1 MKNLRTLL
9 EESDPLSDEP
19 SLSTT
24 DAREIRRA
32 MLGAV
37 ETMSAVFFPRAL
49 PVAALVVVM
58 VVAGTAAGKRLSV
71 RAPIETAS
79 ERAGARSAGSSA
91 DPADPANPANSVER
105 RQVRF
110 ATPGGTR
117 IIWTIDPNFQMRE
130 VMP

>member
-9 EESDPLSDEP
+9 EESDPLRDEP
-19 SLSTT
+19 ALSTM
-24 DAREIRRA
+24 DAREIRRT

-37 ETMSAVFFPRAL
+37 QAMSVAFFPRAL
-49 PVAALVVVM
+49 PMAALVVVM
-58 VVAGTAAGKRLSV
+58 IATGAFAGRRLALQAPVQTAL
-71 RAPIETAS
+71 
-79 ERAGARSAGSSA
+79 ERAAASGGQPSAGGA
-91 DPADPANPANSVER
+91 AIGPGLKVER
-105 RQVRF
+105 RQVQF

>member
-1 MKNLRTLL
+1 MKSLRVLL
-9 EESDPLSDEP
+9 QESDPVRDDP
-19 SLSTT
+19 ALSTA

-37 ETMSAVFFPRAL
+37 KTVPPLFFPQTL

-58 VVAGTAAGKRLSV
+58 IVAGATAGRRLTAPPVEQTAREAKGATMGGSV
-71 RAPIETAS
+71 
-79 ERAGARSAGSSA
+79 GST
-91 DPADPANPANSVER
+91 VER

>member
-1 MKNLRTLL
+1 MKNLRELL
-9 EESDPLSDEP
+9 QESDPVRDGPGLSA
-19 SLSTT
+19 T

-32 MLGAV
+32 MLGAM
-37 ETMSAVFFPRAL
+37 ETMPSLFFPRTL

-58 VVAGTAAGKRLSV
+58 IVAGATAGRRLT
-71 RAPIETAS
+71 APPSAQTAS
-79 ERAGARSAGSSA
+79 GAGGTSA
-91 DPADPANPANSVER
+91 DQLNPGSPLER
-105 RQVRF
+105 RQVQF

>member
-1 MKNLRTLL
+1 MKNLRALL
-9 EESDPLSDEP
+9 EEADPVRDDPALP
-19 SLSTT
+19 TT
-24 DAREIRRA
+24 DAREIRRT

-37 ETMSAVFFPRAL
+37 ETPLPLFFPRTM

-58 VVAGTAAGKRLSV
+58 IVAGATAGRRLSSPAATQPPAEAAGIRPES
-71 RAPIETAS
+71 
-79 ERAGARSAGSSA
+79 G
-91 DPADPANPANSVER
+91 ER

-117 IIWTIDPNFQMRE
+117 IIWTIDPDFQMRE

>member
-1 MKNLRTLL
+1 MKNLRSLL
-9 EESDPLSDEP
+9 QESDPVRTDPALS
-19 SLSTT
+19 LT
-24 DAREIRRA
+24 DARDIRRA

-37 ETMSAVFFPRAL
+37 EAVSPLFFPRTL

-58 VVAGTAAGKRLSV
+58 IVAGATAGRRLIAPPSV
-71 RAPIETAS
+71 QTTGLG
-79 ERAGARSAGSSA
+79 ERAVAGAQSGAG
-91 DPADPANPANSVER
+91 NVER

-110 ATPGGTR
+110 AAPGGTR

>member
-1 MKNLRTLL
+1 MKNLRALL
-9 EESDPLSDEP
+9 QESDPVRDDP
-19 SLSTT
+19 GLSTT
-24 DAREIRRA
+24 DVREIRRA

-37 ETMSAVFFPRAL
+37 ETVPSLFFPRTL

-58 VVAGTAAGKRLSV
+58 IVAGATAGRRLTAPPSV
-71 RAPIETAS
+71 QTAR
-79 ERAGARSAGSSA
+79 EAKAATMGGRSGS
-91 DPADPANPANSVER
+91 PGNNVER

>member
-1 MKNLRTLL
+1 MKNLRALL
-9 EESDPLSDEP
+9 QESDPVRDDP
-19 SLSTT
+19 ALSTT

-37 ETMSAVFFPRAL
+37 ETVPSLFFPRTV

-58 VVAGTAAGKRLSV
+58 IVAGATAGRRLTNPPLVPTANGGQAV
-71 RAPIETAS
+71 RP
-79 ERAGARSAGSSA
+79 GARSVSSPGS
-91 DPADPANPANSVER
+91 NIER

>member
-1 MKNLRTLL
+1 MKNLRALL
-9 EESDPLSDEP
+9 QESDPVRDDP
-19 SLSTT
+19 ALSTT
-24 DAREIRRA
+24 HAGEIRRA

-37 ETMSAVFFPRAL
+37 EMVPSLFFPRTL
-49 PVAALVVVM
+49 PLAALVVVM
-58 VVAGTAAGKRLSV
+58 IVAGATAGRRLTAPSSVQTANGGEGVAAGAHS
-71 RAPIETAS
+71 P
-79 ERAGARSAGSSA
+79 GGP
-91 DPADPANPANSVER
+91 DGNFER

>member
-1 MKNLRTLL
+1 MKNLRALL
-9 EESDPLSDEP
+9 EEADPVRDEP
-19 SLSTT
+19 ALTTT

-37 ETMSAVFFPRAL
+37 EAPLPLFFPRTL
-49 PVAALVVVM
+49 PVAALVAVM
-58 VVAGTAAGKRLSV
+58 IVAGATAGRRLSSPA
-71 RAPIETAS
+71 APRTPETAGIRPES
-79 ERAGARSAGSSA
+79 G
-91 DPADPANPANSVER
+91 ER

-117 IIWTIDPNFQMRE
+117 IIWTIDPDFQMRE

>member
-1 MKNLRTLL
+1 MKNLRALL
-9 EESDPLSDEP
+9 QESDPVHDDP
-19 SLSTT
+19 ALSTT

-37 ETMSAVFFPRAL
+37 ETVPSLFFPRTL

-58 VVAGTAAGKRLSV
+58 IVAGATAGRRLTAPPSV
-71 RAPIETAS
+71 QTANGR
-79 ERAGARSAGSSA
+79 EGARAGAQSPGIPAG
-91 DPADPANPANSVER
+91 NVER
-105 RQVRF
+105 RQVQF

>member
-1 MKNLRTLL
+1 MKNLRVLL
-9 EESDPLSDEP
+9 QESDPVRDDP
-19 SLSTT
+19 ALSTT

-37 ETMSAVFFPRAL
+37 ETLPSLFFPRTL

-58 VVAGTAAGKRLSV
+58 IVAGATAGRRLTVPPSV
-71 RAPIETAS
+71 QTAREAS
-79 ERAGARSAGSSA
+79 DATIGGRSGT
-91 DPADPANPANSVER
+91 PGNNVER